1 MWVVQD
7 LHTKKQEWAES
18 LPLSRRLLYISFKLR
33 RYRRTLHS
41 TRSPKID
48 VFINFCTFM
57 ILSLELEPGCDPS
70 FGCFTLRFMNQHFR
84 NQIQNHSN
92 PGSIN
97 PGWLK
102 IGGSPQILISYNM
115 ISSSKMVDARVCLNE
130 IWVWHS
136 GSQLGSKMFQV
147 TRSSS
152 RARHSVGTSS
162 PPAAVLWA
170 LTAPRT
176 TCGDSREEVRRVYDA
191 NPKKKR
197 RTWDFTDSLQMC
209 FQWWDCIGSPA

>member
-70 FGCFTLRFMNQHFR
+70 FGCFTLRFMNQ
-84 NQIQNHSN
+84 
-92 PGSIN
+92 
-97 PGWLK
+97 
-102 IGGSPQILISYNM
+102 
-115 ISSSKMVDARVCLNE
+115 MVDARVCLNE
-130 IWVWHS
+130 ICHWHS

-197 RTWDFTDSLQMC
+197 RTWDFTDSLQMFFQWF